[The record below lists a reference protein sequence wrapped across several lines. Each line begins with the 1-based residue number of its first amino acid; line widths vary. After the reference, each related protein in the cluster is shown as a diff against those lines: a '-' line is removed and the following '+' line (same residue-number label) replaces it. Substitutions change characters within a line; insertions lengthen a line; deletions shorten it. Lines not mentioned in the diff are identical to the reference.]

1 MSQPVASGSQNIEV
15 WRRTVANR
23 AGLAVSAC
31 KSPPE
36 GGHGAAGTESVAL
49 TQAAELTLQEQWE
62 AKEAWRCRMDEARA
76 EEAARQERIRE
87 ARAARLREE
96 NQWDD
101 DCVIL

>member
-1 MSQPVASGSQNIEV
+1 MP
-15 WRRTVANR
+15 RR
-23 AGLAVSAC
+23 
-31 KSPPE
+31 
-36 GGHGAAGTESVAL
+36 
-49 TQAAELTLQEQWE
+49 WD

-76 EEAARQERIRE
+76 EEAARQGRIRE